1 MNHKYFF
8 PREYVL
14 TGGRKSALIMH
25 FFVLYLAN
33 QCRIKVQQTRWWY
46 VCDISDVIYKQKGKN
61 QKPAFEEI
69 SMEEQSYVITMLVAN
84 KPGVTSRVTGLF
96 SGRGYN
102 MESICGAPTHDP
114 EVSRITI
121 KTKATPDQFVEI
133 QKQLNRLIDVI
144 KLRDMTI
151 EDKAV
156 RREMALASVVVTPEN
171 RTELVQLVEIFNA
184 KIVNAGVDSYIIEI
198 TGTEDKIDAMVR
210 LLQPLGIKKLTRSGI
225 LALYREL
232 DETHLAD

>member
-1 MNHKYFF
+1 MIL
-8 PREYVL
+8 RL
-14 TGGRKSALIMH
+14 MRKSSAARDLRRKIVTGFQVIRQTGAFHGSNRDGYLNCAWGHIME
-25 FFVLYLAN
+25 
-33 QCRIKVQQTRWWY
+33 
-46 VCDISDVIYKQKGKN
+46 KQ
-61 QKPAFEEI
+61 F
-69 SMEEQSYVITMLVAN
+69 YVITMLVAN

-121 KTKATPDQFVEI
+121 KTKATADQFIEI

-144 KLRDMTI
+144 KLRDMTE
-151 EDKAV
+151 EDKAIK
-156 RREMALASVVVTPEN
+156 REMALVSVEITPEN
-171 RTELVQLVEIFNA
+171 RAELIQVVDIFNA
-184 KIVNAGVDSYIIEI
+184 QIVNAGTDSYIVEV
-198 TGTEDKIDAMVR
+198 TGTEDKVNALIK

-232 DETHLAD
+232 DETHR

>member
-1 MNHKYFF
+1 M
-8 PREYVL
+8 E
-14 TGGRKSALIMH
+14 
-25 FFVLYLAN
+25 
-33 QCRIKVQQTRWWY
+33 
-46 VCDISDVIYKQKGKN
+46 KQ
-61 QKPAFEEI
+61 F
-69 SMEEQSYVITMLVAN
+69 YVITMLVAN

-121 KTKATPDQFVEI
+121 KTKATADQFIEI

-144 KLRDMTI
+144 KLRDMTE
-151 EDKAV
+151 EDKAIK
-156 RREMALASVVVTPEN
+156 REMALVSVEITPEN
-171 RTELVQLVEIFNA
+171 RAELIQVVDIFNA
-184 KIVNAGVDSYIIEI
+184 QIVNAGTDSYIVEV
-198 TGTEDKIDAMVR
+198 TGTEDKVNALIK

-232 DETHLAD
+232 DETHH